1 MVADISLPNT
11 ALDENV
17 FIEDAMAKYKEN
29 EREIKR
35 ERKFW
40 QLERE
45 KEQRYK
51 KCLDDW
57 VAREGARQR
66 NKLRE
71 DER

>member
-1 MVADISLPNT
+1 MATDVLLPT
-11 ALDENV
+11 AAPDENV

-29 EREIKR
+29 DREIKR

-40 QLERE
+40 QMERE

-57 VAREGARQR
+57 LAREGAR
-66 NKLRE
+66 
-71 DER
+71 

>member
-1 MVADISLPNT
+1 
-11 ALDENV
+11 
-17 FIEDAMAKYKEN
+17 MAKYKEN

-40 QLERE
+40 QMERE

-51 KCLDDW
+51 KCLEDW
-57 VAREGARQR
+57 LQREGARQR
-66 NKLRE
+66 NKMRE